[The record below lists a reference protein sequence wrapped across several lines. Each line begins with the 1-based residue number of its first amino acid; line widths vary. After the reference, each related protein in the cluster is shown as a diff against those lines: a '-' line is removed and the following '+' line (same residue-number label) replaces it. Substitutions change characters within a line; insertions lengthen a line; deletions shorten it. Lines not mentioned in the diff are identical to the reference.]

1 MQCPKCQFE
10 NPAKAKFCIECGN
23 AMEFHCPNCDKITPA
38 NAKFCMECG
47 HDLRD
52 DQDSDAVDYAQPQS
66 YTPKFLADKILT
78 DRSAIKG
85 ERKLVTVLFAD
96 VANFTSISEKL
107 DPETVH
113 QLMDGCFKILMA
125 QIHINEGT
133 INQFTGDGVMA
144 LFGAPLA
151 AEDHA
156 LRACRAAWS
165 IQNAMITY
173 GKQVQKANR
182 VEFKLRIGLNSGAVV
197 VGAIGDDLRMDYTAV
212 GDTTN
217 LAARMESL
225 ADPGAVLVSN
235 NTFKLVREFF
245 EFESLGETLIKG
257 KEKPQ
262 TTFKLIKPGL
272 LKTRIEASMA
282 KGWTKFVGRQ
292 KEMEILQDAYTSVR
306 GGSGRV
312 IGIVGEAGV
321 GKSRLLLELKES
333 LPEKKA
339 LYLEGRCHHYGRSI
353 AYLPFLRIL
362 KTFFDLQDS
371 ESDTDINQ
379 KMQQKLF
386 LFKEQHPGSW
396 APIRDALSLKIDDES
411 YLELEPQQKRERIF
425 DALASLFLSAS
436 KSSPLVLVIEDFHW
450 TDKTSEAF
458 IEYLIGW
465 LAAAKILLILLY
477 RPEYAHSWVSKSYY
491 TQLNLDQLP
500 DPTRAD
506 LVNAIFEGA
515 EVSAGVRDLIL
526 DKSGGNPLFIEE
538 FIHNLME
545 NGTIQPKDNR
555 WVLNPGITEIQIPDT
570 IEGIIAAR
578 IDRLENTQKQIL
590 QLASV
595 IGRIFPFRVLQS
607 ITDLQSEL
615 KSVLLNLL
623 DLEFIHEQSRFPE
636 LEYVFKHLLAQEVAY
651 KSLLL
656 KSREKLHEKIG
667 QTIEALYADRL
678 EEFYEVLAYHYL
690 NTTTTD
696 KAYCYAKLSG
706 EKAMR
711 NNSAWEAMDQY
722 QRAISILDRMP
733 ENAEQKEKKL
743 ALLHLLILPIITLG
757 FPDNSLS
764 LLELGE
770 KISKDLED
778 ERSLFRFHTN
788 IGFYFSST
796 GNYPEAETYIEQ
808 AFNAAEKLQDINLMA
823 QVIPDLW
830 MVYFAAGNFDR
841 SVAITSN
848 FIEILEKEKK
858 QSEFFGGP
866 TNVYSILFGFCGM
879 SLAYKG
885 EFKEAI
891 RYCDKGMQAALE
903 LDDVRNLGVAE
914 YFKGTV
920 LIHRGEIQQAR
931 EILELSKDNLE
942 KMAHTPLLGSCW
954 SFWGR
959 AYALAGDPKTGCSHV
974 NKGLKLHMDAGYRYL
989 SSLHYQ
995 NLGICLTKSRDYEA
1009 AERAFKKGLEIC
1021 NKTFERTVKGGLLI
1035 WRGKVLEKTQSP
1047 VDESGLDSILDGI
1060 EISENLSQRPDV
1072 AVGYLFLAELYA
1084 NRGQKENAMEYLK
1097 KSMTLLEAMEMEYW
1111 MGNALNLLEAV
1122 SKL

>member
-1 MQCPKCQFE
+1 
-10 NPAKAKFCIECGN
+10 
-23 AMEFHCPNCDKITPA
+23 
-38 NAKFCMECG
+38 MECG
-47 HDLRD
+47 HNLRVT
-52 DQDSDAVDYAQPQS
+52 QDANNFDYSRPQS

-96 VANFTSISEKL
+96 VANFTSISENL

-113 QLMDGCFKILMA
+113 QIMDGCFRILMDE
-125 QIHINEGT
+125 IHKNEGT

-165 IQNAMITY
+165 IQGAMENY
-173 GKQVQKANR
+173 GEQVHKTNK
-182 VEFKLRIGLNSGAVV
+182 VKFKLRIGLNSGAVV

-217 LAARMESL
+217 LAARMENI
-225 ADPGAVLVSN
+225 ADPGTVLVSN
-235 NTFKLVREFF
+235 NTFKLVRQFF
-245 EFESLGETLIKG
+245 DFESLGETPIKG
-257 KEKPQ
+257 KEAPQ
-262 TTFKLIKPGL
+262 ATFKLIKPGP

-292 KEMEILQDAYTSVR
+292 KEMDILQDAYTNAC
-306 GGSGRV
+306 GGSGRI
-312 IGIVGEAGV
+312 IGIVGEAGI
-321 GKSRLLLELKES
+321 GKSRLLLEIRDS
-333 LPEKKA
+333 LSEETV
-339 LYLEGRCHHYGRSI
+339 LYLESRCHHYGGSI

-362 KTFFDLQDS
+362 KTFFDFQES
-371 ESDTDINQ
+371 EPEADINQ

-386 LFKEQHPGSW
+386 MFKEQHQGSW
-396 APIRDALSLKIDDES
+396 APIQDVLSLKIDDES
-411 YLELEPQQKRERIF
+411 YLVLEPQQKRERIF
-425 DALASLFLSAS
+425 ETLANLLLAAS
-436 KSSPLVLVIEDFHW
+436 QSSPLVLVIEDFHW
-450 TDKTSEAF
+450 IDKTSEEF
-458 IEYLIGW
+458 IDYLIGW
-465 LAAAKILLILLY
+465 LANSSILLILLY
-477 RPEYAHSWVSKSYY
+477 RPEYTHSWVSKSYY
-491 TQLNLDQLP
+491 SQLNLDQLP
-500 DPTRAD
+500 GTKRAE
-506 LVNAIFEGA
+506 LVDAIFEGA
-515 EVSAGVRDLIL
+515 EVATNVRDLIL
-526 DKSGGNPLFIEE
+526 NKSGGNPLFIEE

-545 NGTIQPKDNR
+545 NGAIQRKNNH
-555 WVLNPGITEIQIPDT
+555 WELNPDVTEIQIPDT

-578 IDRLENTQKQIL
+578 IDRLESSQKQTL
-590 QLASV
+590 QLASA

-607 ITDLQSEL
+607 ITDLHSEL

-623 DLEFIHEQSRFPE
+623 DLEFIHEQSLFPE
-636 LEYVFKHLLAQEVAY
+636 LEYVFKHLMAQEVAY

-656 KSREKLHEKIG
+656 KRREKLHEKIG
-667 QTIEALYADRL
+667 QTIEELYANRL
-678 EEFYEVLAYHYL
+678 EEFYEVLAHHYL
-690 NTTTTD
+690 STKDAD
-696 KAYCYAKLSG
+696 KAYYYAKLSG

-711 NNSAWEAMDQY
+711 NNSAWEARDYY

-743 ALLHLLILPIITLG
+743 ALLHLLILPIIALG

-764 LLELGE
+764 LLEQGE

-830 MVYFAAGNFDR
+830 MVYFAAGNLDR
-841 SVAITSN
+841 SIAITSN
-848 FIEILEKEKK
+848 FIAALEKEKK

-866 TNVYSILFGFCGM
+866 TNVYSILFGFCGI

-885 EFKEAI
+885 DFKEAI
-891 RYCDKGMQAALE
+891 THCNRGLQAASELE
-903 LDDVRNLGVAE
+903 NTRNLGVSE
-914 YFKGTV
+914 YFKGAV
-920 LIHRGEIQQAR
+920 LLHRGEIQRAR
-931 EILELSKDNLE
+931 EILELSTDHLE
-942 KMAHTPLLGSCW
+942 KMTHTPLIGNCW

-959 AYALAGDPKTGCSHV
+959 ACALTGNPETGRSHV
-974 NKGLKLHMDAGYRYL
+974 EKGLKFHTDAGYSYL

-995 NLGICLTKSRDYEA
+995 NLGICLAESGDYNT
-1009 AERAFKKGLEIC
+1009 AERALNRGLEISRT
-1021 NKTFERTVKGGLLI
+1021 KMERLTEGGLLI
-1035 WRGKVLEKTQSP
+1035 WLGRVSGKMLPPE
-1047 VDESGLDSILDGI
+1047 DESAFDSLLHGI
-1060 EISENLSQRPDV
+1060 EISKKLSQQPDV
-1072 AVGYLFLAELYA
+1072 AVGYLFLAEFYA
-1084 NRGQKENAMEYLK
+1084 NRGQKEKAMEYLK
-1097 KSMTLLEAMEMEYW
+1097 KSMTLLEVMEMEYW
-1111 MGNALNLLEAV
+1111 MIEALKLLGAI